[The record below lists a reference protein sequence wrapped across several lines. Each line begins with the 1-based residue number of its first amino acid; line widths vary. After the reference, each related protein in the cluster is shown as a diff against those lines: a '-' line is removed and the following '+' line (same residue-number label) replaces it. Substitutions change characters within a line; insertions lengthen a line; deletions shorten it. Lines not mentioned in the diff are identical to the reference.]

1 MVLPPTEWVGGRR
14 IRRLRVL
21 ALLVFFIMFF
31 EHMSFEVSVR
41 LNVQQL
47 HCVEN
52 QMSGYS
58 PADWAVCTLP
68 HSVSVLSI
76 SAEVPSLCEVFN
88 GRDTLSFS
96 AKGRDPLFG

>member
-1 MVLPPTEWVGGRR
+1 MVASSKQIPYQIDGFASYRGGGGWG
-14 IRRLRVL
+14 IRRVKVL

-52 QMSGYS
+52 QISVHS
-58 PADWAVCTLP
+58 PAD
-68 HSVSVLSI
+68 
-76 SAEVPSLCEVFN
+76 
-88 GRDTLSFS
+88 
-96 AKGRDPLFG
+96 